1 MNFQFENLQQLLAME
16 GHGPFVWTA
25 VVVSLAVM
33 IRLVTKPMA
42 DSKAAQK
49 DVARDIARATNSNG
63 EA

>member
-1 MNFQFENLQQLLAME
+1 MSFQFENLGQLLVMD

-25 VVVSLAVM
+25 VLVSLAVM
-33 IRLVTKPMA
+33 FWLIFKPLA

-49 DVARDIARATNSNG
+49 NVARDIARLTNSNG

>member
-1 MNFQFENLQQLLAME
+1 MNFQFENLQQLLAMD
-16 GHGPFVWTA
+16 GHGAFVWTA
-25 VVVSLAVM
+25 VLVSLAVM
-33 IRLVTKPMA
+33 LWLIIKPLA

>member
-16 GHGPFVWTA
+16 GHGPFAWTA
-25 VVVSLAVM
+25 VVVSPAVS

>member
-1 MNFQFENLQQLLAME
+1 MSFQFENLGQLLVMD

-25 VVVSLAVM
+25 VLVSLAVM
-33 IRLVTKPMA
+33 FWLIIKPLA

-49 DVARDIARATNSNG
+49 NVARDIARLTNSNG